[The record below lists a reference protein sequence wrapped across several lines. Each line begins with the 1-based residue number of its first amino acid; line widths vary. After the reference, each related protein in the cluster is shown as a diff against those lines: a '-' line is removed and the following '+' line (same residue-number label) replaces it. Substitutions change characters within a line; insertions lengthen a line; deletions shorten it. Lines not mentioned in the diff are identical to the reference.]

1 MFSFAILTLML
12 AAQDPSCL
20 ALERGDG
27 GSPVIQARVNGQ
39 GPFAFVL
46 DTASSGTTLDAPRI
60 ALLHPPREPAADQA
74 HGMGGAMQVDLYRIA
89 TFEAGPI
96 QMRDFVSPQI
106 EPPAFDSHDIAGLAG
121 VDLFG
126 EAMAVWRPAQACVSL
141 RPSGAAEADWASVPT
156 DWQRPWRILLPVR
169 IGDTTGWG
177 LLDTGAQH
185 TTLNPAFAAAL
196 GLRTDTLPSG
206 GQITGIDGE
215 PLDLAQ
221 AQIEDV
227 QMGRWRWPTTPVKV
241 GALPVFDRL
250 GPSDTPLAIIGI
262 DWLQDRGF
270 AIDYGARK
278 VWQTPD

>member
-1 MFSFAILTLML
+1 MLALATALML
-12 AAQDPSCL
+12 AATDPSCL

-27 GSPVIQARVNGQ
+27 ASPVIQARVNGQ

-60 ALLHPPREPAADQA
+60 ALLHPPREPSPDQA
-74 HGMGGAMQVDLYRIA
+74 QGMGGAVQVDLYRIA
-89 TFEAGPI
+89 AFEAGPI
-96 QMRDFVSPQI
+96 QRRDFVSPEI
-106 EPPAFDSHDIAGLAG
+106 DPPSFDSHDIAGLAG

-126 EAMAVWRPAQACVSL
+126 EAMAVWRPAQACVSV
-141 RPSGAAEADWASVPT
+141 RPSGVADADWVSIPT
-156 DWQRPWRILLPVR
+156 DWQRPWRILVPIR
-169 IGDTTGWG
+169 IGTATGWG

-196 GLRTDTLPSG
+196 HIKADALPSG

-215 PLDLAQ
+215 PLDLGQ
-221 AQIEDV
+221 AQIENV
-227 QMGRWRWPTTPVKV
+227 EIGRWRWPTTPVKV

-250 GPSDTPLAIIGI
+250 GPADTPLAIIGI
-262 DWLQDRGF
+262 DWLGDRGF
-270 AIDYGARK
+270 AIDYGAQK

>member
-1 MFSFAILTLML
+1 MLSLATALML
-12 AAQDPSCL
+12 AATDPSCL

-27 GSPVIQARVNGQ
+27 ASPVIQARVNGQ

-60 ALLHPPREPAADQA
+60 ALLLPPREPSPDQA
-74 HGMGGAMQVDLYRIA
+74 QGMGGAVQVDLYRIA
-89 TFEAGPI
+89 AFEAGPI
-96 QMRDFVSPQI
+96 QMRDFVSPEI
-106 EPPAFDSHDIAGLAG
+106 EPPGFDSHDIAGLAG

-126 EAMAVWRPAQACVSL
+126 EAMAVWRPAQACVSV
-141 RPSGAAEADWASVPT
+141 RASGAVEADWMPIET

-196 GLRTDTLPSG
+196 AIKADALPSG

-215 PLDLAQ
+215 PLDLGQ

-227 QMGRWRWPTTPVKV
+227 EIGRWRWPTTPVKV

-250 GPSDTPLAIIGI
+250 GSADTPLAIIGI
-262 DWLQDRGF
+262 DWLGDRGF
-270 AIDYGARK
+270 AIDYGAQK

>member
-1 MFSFAILTLML
+1 MIALATALML
-12 AAQDPSCL
+12 VASDPSCL
-20 ALERGDG
+20 MLERGDG
-27 GSPVIQARVNGQ
+27 DSPVIRAWVNDQ

-46 DTASSGTTLDAPRI
+46 DTASSGTTLDAPRV
-60 ALLHPPREPAADQA
+60 ALLHPPREPAPDQA
-74 HGMGGAMQVDLYRIA
+74 QGMGGAVQVDLYRIA
-89 TFEAGPI
+89 AFDTGPVR
-96 QMRDFVSPQI
+96 MRDFVSPEI
-106 EPPAFDSHDIAGLAG
+106 DPPAFESHDIAGLAG

-126 EAMAVWRPAQACVSL
+126 EAMAVWRPAQACVSE
-141 RPSGAAEADWASVPT
+141 RPSGAADADWILVPT

-169 IGDTTGWG
+169 IGATTGWG

-196 GLRTDTLPSG
+196 NIKMDALPSG

-215 PLDLAQ
+215 PLGLGQ
-221 AQIEDV
+221 AQIDDV
-227 QMGRWRWPTTPVKV
+227 EIGRWRWPTTPAKV

-262 DWLQDRGF
+262 DWLKDRGF
-270 AIDYGARK
+270 AIDYGAQK